1 MKKQA
6 IAIAI
11 ASALVSPSAF
21 AAQDTSGMQFTS
33 ASEGFYASLRARLDF
48 SSGDND
54 ANISASSSRVGI
66 RGSNDLGGGLSGFYQ
81 WEAGVNIDNGSS
93 LGSVRLGHVGL
104 RGGFGEMVVG
114 SFWTNDYNWTHGST
128 DVANTNSGYLNYND
142 ERSARGNKAIQYTT
156 PDLNGF
162 QGAIRV
168 QAGGDNDDNDLDSWN
183 LAGVYAIQGFTVAGS
198 YNSVADGVNGD
209 YINSAISAA
218 NGITDSDRINFAV
231 DAVGATNGVNAT
243 PGVDSGVDGVAAN
256 AGNVAPADLDSW
268 TLRLGYAQDNWY
280 VNGWYG
286 EDGASEA
293 SVAVANT
300 TAATNGA
307 ASFNLLDA
315 ERFSIAG
322 GITLD
327 KVHLYALY
335 EQVESG
341 IASTGFTSPLLSGTR
356 ADSYGT
362 VGVQYDLGAQ
372 SRVWIEYFS
381 RDLESDTSADD
392 VVGIGLRHD
401 F

>member
-48 SSGDND
+48 SSGNHG
-54 ANISASSSRVGI
+54 ANVDASSSRFGI

-81 WEAGVNIDNGSS
+81 WEAGINIDNGNDI
-93 LGSVRLGHVGL
+93 GGVRLGHVGL
-104 RGGFGEMVVG
+104 RGGFGEFVVG
-114 SFWTNDYNWTHGST
+114 SFWTSDYSWTHGST
-128 DVANTNSGYLNYND
+128 DIANTYSGYLNYSD
-142 ERSARGNKAIQYTT
+142 ERPARNSKALQYTT

-162 QGAIRV
+162 QGAIMVR
-168 QAGGDNDDNDLDSWN
+168 ADNSGANSQNADDPVTICVNGTTVTSVTNCSGTEVVVDGTAASDADPDANDLDAWN
-183 LAGVYAIQGFTVAGS
+183 IAGVYAIQGFTVAGS
-198 YNSVADGVNGD
+198 YNSVADGVSGD
-209 YINSAISAA
+209 
-218 NGITDSDRINFAV
+218 TDV
-231 DAVGATNGVNAT
+231 
-243 PGVDSGVDGVAAN
+243 
-256 AGNVAPADLDSW
+256 DLDSW

-286 EDGASEA
+286 EDGLSEGQFTDASSGDVRVDNDRE
-293 SVAVANT
+293 N
-300 TAATNGA
+300 
-307 ASFNLLDA
+307 
-315 ERFSIAG
+315 FSIAG

-335 EQVESG
+335 EQ
-341 IASTGFTSPLLSGTR
+341 ASDGSTTTDTAGGTTSTASE
-356 ADSYGT
+356 DSRGT

-372 SRVWIEYFS
+372 SRVWVEYYS
-381 RDLESDTSADD
+381 RDLDSSPETDD
-392 VVGIGLRHD
+392 VVSLGLRHD

>member
-54 ANISASSSRVGI
+54 ANIEGNSSRIGI

-81 WEAGVNIDNGSS
+81 WEGGIRIAAGNHASS
-93 LGSVRLGHVGL
+93 ADLRTGELNHTSAIRIRLGHVGL
-104 RGGFGEMVVG
+104 RGGFGEFVVG
-114 SFWTNDYNWTHGST
+114 SFWDNDYNWTHGST
-128 DVANTNSGYLNYND
+128 DIANNYSGWLTYD
-142 ERSARGNKAIQYTT
+142 STRSARSAKSIQYTT

-168 QAGGDNDDNDLDSWN
+168 KAASGSENDLDEWN
-183 LAGVYAIQGFTVAGS
+183 LAGVYAVQGFTVAGS
-198 YNSVADGVNGD
+198 YNSQADGLTNSVTMVGD
-209 YINSAISAA
+209 EEDPSAEQTFIQ
-218 NGITDSDRINFAV
+218 
-231 DAVGATNGVNAT
+231 NAT
-243 PGVDSGVDGVAAN
+243 PNTDLSFANNAAT
-256 AGNVAPADLDSW
+256 DLDSW

-286 EDGASEA
+286 ED
-293 SVAVANT
+293 SVSDANISG
-300 TAATNGA
+300 TNFT
-307 ASFNLLDA
+307 STRTDA
-315 ERFSIAG
+315 EKFSIAG

-335 EQVESG
+335 EQRENSG
-341 IASTGFTSPLLSGTR
+341 SAVSTADNSPLGSLTHS
-356 ADSYGT
+356 DSFGT

-372 SRVWIEYFS
+372 SRVWVEYFS
-381 RDLESDTSADD
+381 QDADSSPSADD
-392 VVGIGLRHD
+392 IVSVGLRHD

>member
-48 SSGDND
+48 SSGNHG
-54 ANISASSSRVGI
+54 ANVDGNSSRVGV

-81 WEAGVNIDNGSS
+81 WEAGVSIDNGGGVST
-93 LGSVRLGHVGL
+93 RLGHVGL
-104 RGGFGEMVVG
+104 RGGFGEMIVG
-114 SFWTNDYNWTHGST
+114 SFWANDYNWTHGST
-128 DVANTNSGYLNYND
+128 DIANNYSGSLSYD
-142 ERSARGNKAIQYTT
+142 GERRGRISRALQYTT

-162 QGAIRV
+162 QGAIMVR
-168 QAGGDNDDNDLDSWN
+168 ANDDGKDTDADGPAEADQNDLDAWN
-183 LAGVYAIQGFTVAGS
+183 IAGIYAIQGFTVAGA
-198 YNSVADGVNGD
+198 YNSQADGVSGD
-209 YINSAISAA
+209 S
-218 NGITDSDRINFAV
+218 
-231 DAVGATNGVNAT
+231 
-243 PGVDSGVDGVAAN
+243 
-256 AGNVAPADLDSW
+256 PADLDSW

-286 EDGASEA
+286 EDSLSEGQ
-293 SVAVANT
+293 S
-300 TAATNGA
+300 TAADGA
-307 ASFNLLDA
+307 VTVPNDT
-315 ERFSIAG
+315 ENFSIAG

-335 EQVESG
+335 EQQSDGETITSAAGVRT
-341 IASTGFTSPLLSGTR
+341 STAEEDAR
-356 ADSYGT
+356 GT

-372 SRVWIEYFS
+372 SRVWIEYAS
-381 RDLESDTSADD
+381 RDLEGGSDTEVDD